1 MNLDL
6 KGKIAIVTG
15 GSEGIGRSISE
26 TLSREGVKVSICSRR
41 FDILNDAAIDI
52 TKRTGVEVLPIQ
64 ADVTNVEDIDNL
76 VNSTVTHFGGV
87 DILVNNAGTAA
98 SKYFEDVSDELWN
111 SDLDLKLMGAIRCSK
126 AELPFMKKQKWG
138 RIINITTV
146 GGKQPGASS
155 MPTSISRAA
164 GLGLTK
170 ALSHDYAKDNIL
182 VNTVCIGLVKSNQW
196 IRKWES
202 EKNHET
208 LDELYHEMGKS
219 IPMKRVGET
228 EEVAN
233 VVAFLASERAS
244 YVTGSS
250 INLDGG
256 TSGVL

>member
-1 MNLDL
+1 MDLDI

-15 GSEGIGRSISE
+15 GSVGIGRSISE
-26 TLSREGVKVSICSRR
+26 VLSNEGVKVTICSRGL
-41 FDILNDAAIDI
+41 DSLKNTAIDI
-52 TKRTGVEVLPIQ
+52 TKKTGIEVLPIQ
-64 ADVTNVEDIDNL
+64 ADVTKIEDINNL
-76 VNSTVTHFGGV
+76 VNFTVKHFGGI

-98 SKYFEDVSDELWN
+98 SNYFENISDELWK

-126 AELPFMKKQKWG
+126 AVLPFMKKQRWG
-138 RIINITTV
+138 RIINITTI
-146 GGKQPGASS
+146 GGKQPGSSS

-170 ALSHDYAKDNIL
+170 ALSQDYAKDNVL

-196 IRKWES
+196 AKKWKS

-208 LDELYHEMGKS
+208 LDDLYREMGKN
-219 IPMKRVGET
+219 IPMKRIGESD
-228 EEVAN
+228 EVAN